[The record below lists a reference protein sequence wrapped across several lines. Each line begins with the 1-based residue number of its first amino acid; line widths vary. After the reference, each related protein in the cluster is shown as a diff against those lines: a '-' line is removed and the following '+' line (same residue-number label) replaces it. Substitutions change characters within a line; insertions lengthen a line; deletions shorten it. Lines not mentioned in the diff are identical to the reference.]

1 MREPKAVTRPDM
13 APSYGLS
20 SEPEGMLPWGWAV
33 EQLVA
38 SRNYW
43 VCTTRPDGRPHAAPV
58 WGLWRDD
65 GVLFG
70 TSPASIKGRNLAHDP
85 RLLIH
90 TESGDDVVIVEGVV
104 ANVPFDAAAA
114 DAYEAKYAFR
124 PPASDGGWN
133 LLRPALALAWREADF
148 PRSATRFTFDEAATT
163 PRPA

>member
-58 WGLWRDD
+58 WGLWADD
-65 GVLFG
+65 ALYFG
-70 TSPASIKGRNLAHDP
+70 TDPASRKGRNLAENPELVVH
-85 RLLIH
+85 L
-90 TESGDDVVIVEGVV
+90 ESGDDVVILEGRV
-104 ANVPFDAAAA
+104 DIT
-114 DAYEAKYAFR
+114 DD
-124 PPASDGGWN
+124 PAPNELPVLSGVGSGPSVCC
-133 LLRPALALAWREADF
+133 R
-148 PRSATRFTFDEAATT
+148 
-163 PRPA
+163 